1 MSNTNTGGPAFPSG
15 LIDPSTP
22 EDAVQSLHTGMTM
35 RDYFAAK
42 AMQGLIAREST
53 GAFNF
58 EACPN
63 DPWRVALW
71 AYDVADQMLQ
81 ARQA

>member
-22 EDAVQSLHTGMTM
+22 EDAVQSLHNGMTL

-42 AMQGLIAREST
+42 AMNALILEVADWKYMPNDISKFAYIQADAMLKARE
-53 GAFNF
+53 A
-58 EACPN
+58 
-63 DPWRVALW
+63 
-71 AYDVADQMLQ
+71 
-81 ARQA
+81 